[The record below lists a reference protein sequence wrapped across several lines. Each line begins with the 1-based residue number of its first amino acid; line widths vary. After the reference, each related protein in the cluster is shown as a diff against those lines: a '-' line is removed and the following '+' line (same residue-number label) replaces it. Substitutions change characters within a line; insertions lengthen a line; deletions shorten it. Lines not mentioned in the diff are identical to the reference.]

1 MFRRRLPAGIGAP
14 RVELVAA
21 SELGESP
28 LWPSAAIVSSA
39 LLYVTLPGKFILGRS
54 GSFFGDIRWVVAA
67 LTLVLLAALVLTL
80 PKAPVARMLGWGA
93 YRLRVGRRV
102 LALGMIIVLSA
113 ANAASIYL
121 LVHVLV
127 NGGTV
132 VASPLLR
139 AAVHLWCVN
148 VLLFALWFWQLDGG
162 GPVARRQTE
171 IRARDFYFPQ
181 QTDPALFGVEWE
193 PAFLDYLY
201 VSYTN
206 ASAFSPTD
214 TMPLSR
220 WAKMLM
226 LVQSAISLTL
236 GLMVV
241 ARAVN
246 ILR

>member
-93 YRLRVGRRV
+93 HRLRVGRRV

-132 VASPLLR
+132 QASPLL
-139 AAVHLWCVN
+139 
-148 VLLFALWFWQLDGG
+148 G
-162 GPVARRQTE
+162 RRC
-171 IRARDFYFPQ
+171 
-181 QTDPALFGVEWE
+181 
-193 PAFLDYLY
+193 
-201 VSYTN
+201 
-206 ASAFSPTD
+206 
-214 TMPLSR
+214 
-220 WAKMLM
+220 
-226 LVQSAISLTL
+226 IS
-236 GLMVV
+236 G
-241 ARAVN
+241 A
-246 ILR
+246 